1 MKGDPILRTGLYH
14 EPGYKRRQRITVYGG
29 LHFITGNSAPYF
41 SLTSET
47 RSSSGCNH
55 ETILQHYPEFADLA
69 ALHLSDI
76 DGVPSHGMANAWYWF
91 AGAKGGLGE
100 RFHGS
105 NQSSNKHSGNTTP
118 EESAQY
124 FADHVRISL
133 EKALMLCDT
142 INRKAD
148 LMEFCE
154 AQKPRWKAEADACIT
169 KHKLRVYGA
178 PWPITA

>member
-1 MKGDPILRTGLYH
+1 MRGDPILRTGLYH

-76 DGVPSHGMANAWYWF
+76 DGVPSHGM
-91 AGAKGGLGE
+91 G
-100 RFHGS
+100 
-105 NQSSNKHSGNTTP
+105 
-118 EESAQY
+118 
-124 FADHVRISL
+124 
-133 EKALMLCDT
+133 DT
-142 INRKAD
+142 S
-148 LMEFCE
+148 
-154 AQKPRWKAEADACIT
+154 P
-169 KHKLRVYGA
+169 
-178 PWPITA
+178 P